1 MRIQGAKALQP
12 ELLPANDGVADPP
25 LRLVRD
31 QLPLPARDKARPRA
45 RPRGFYLPVRAKF
58 AIAMT
63 LALAWMAASAY
74 VALPWI
80 GALGDLLGLPLAI
93 LVIGAI
99 AVLPGFMNCFLIAS
113 LLMDRRPRRT
123 PLASYPAVTILVAA
137 YNEEASIIST
147 LRSIEL
153 NRYPGELAVIVIDDG
168 SRDGT
173 ASLVEAYARV
183 HPAVSLLRQPQN
195 QGKAHA
201 LNAGLARVTTRLTIT
216 IDADCYAYANAIRNL
231 VERMVSDPAGTAAV
245 AGAVHVRNSRKNWI
259 TATQEWDYF
268 HGIAAVKRMQSL
280 YQGTLVA
287 QGAFSIYRTD
297 VLNEAGGWAQTVGE
311 DIVLTWHILRLGY
324 RVGYAEDAVMFTNAP
339 ETLRALV
346 RQRERWSRGMIE
358 AFKKHWPLLF
368 RARLRTT
375 FIWWNLTFPV
385 MDLVYT
391 FVFIPGLVAALF
403 GYFWIAGPMTLLVLP
418 IAAAV
423 NGVMFF
429 IGRSMF
435 QDQALRVRRN
445 YGGFLLYVL
454 AYSVVMQPACVLGY
468 TKEMLN
474 LRKSWGTK

>member
-1 MRIQGAKALQP
+1 VAWKVAVDAT
-12 ELLPANDGVADPP
+12 PANEA
-25 LRLVRD
+25 
-31 QLPLPARDKARPRA
+31 QA
-45 RPRGFYLPVRAKF
+45 RPRGLYLPVRAKF

-63 LALAWMAASAY
+63 LALAWMAASAF

-80 GALGDLLGLPLAI
+80 RELGSVFGLPLAI
-93 LVIGAI
+93 LVIASIAI
-99 AVLPGFMNCFLIAS
+99 LPGFMNSFLIAS
-113 LLMDRRPRRT
+113 LLMDRRPSRKE
-123 PLASYPAVTILVAA
+123 LGSYPPVTILVAA
-137 YNEEASIIST
+137 YNEEASIVST
-147 LRSIEL
+147 LQSIGL
-153 NRYPGELAVIVIDDG
+153 NRYPGGLRVIVIDDG
-168 SRDGT
+168 SKDGT
-173 ASLVEAYARV
+173 AALVEAFATTHSWV
-183 HPAVSLLRQPQN
+183 ELLRQPVN
-195 QGKAHA
+195 RGKAHA
-201 LNAGLARVTTRLTIT
+201 LNAGLARVATRLTIT
-216 IDADCYAYANAIRNL
+216 VDADCYAYAHAIRHL
-231 VERMVSDPAGTAAV
+231 VERMEADPAGTAAV

-287 QGAFSIYRTD
+287 QGAFSVYRTD
-297 VLNEAGGWAQTVGE
+297 VLREAGGWAQTVGE

-324 RVGYAEDAVMFTNAP
+324 RVGYAEDAIMFTNAP

-368 RARLRTT
+368 QARLRTT

-391 FVFIPGLVAALF
+391 FFFIPGIVAALF
-403 GYFWIAGPMTLLVLP
+403 GYFWVVGPMTLLVLP
-418 IAAAV
+418 ITALV
-423 NGVMFF
+423 NGVMFL

-435 QDQALRVRRN
+435 RDQTLRVRRN
-445 YGGFLLYVL
+445 WRGFLLYIL

-468 TKEMLN
+468 TKEMFN